1 MNPTDQH
8 AAFLQLIQDNKG
20 ILFKIT
26 NSYCRNRNDR
36 EDLMQEVVCQLWKSG
51 QSFDTHR
58 KFSTWMYRI
67 AGIVIG
73 MIYLA
78 LLVIAFWYVRTQ
90 PVMAIS
96 FGVFIVCTVIA
107 IGMYMR
113 EIGVIGRI
121 SYGDNIIDTQ
131 QKLAGIQSSIIW
143 TLRIGWVQL
152 PFWSF
157 FFVSNELL
165 RKGGRE
171 FWMIQILITL
181 FLTILAVILYR
192 NITLENAQKKK
203 WVKGMIRG
211 EGMKSVIRAIDFM
224 KEIEN
229 FKIE

>member
-1 MNPTDQH
+1 MSTDEFQQIWKTYDVKLEKS
-8 AAFLQLIQDNKG
+8 LQLN
-20 ILFKIT
+20 L
-26 NSYCRNRNDR
+26 R
-36 EDLMQEVVCQLWKSG
+36 LLQEV
-51 QSFDTHR
+51 QSQKAR
-58 KFSTWMYRI
+58 SVLRLLI
-67 AGIVIG
+67 ASRATGIVIG
-73 MIYLA
+73 MIYLV

-90 PVMAIS
+90 PVMAVS

-113 EIGVIGRI
+113 EIGVIGKI

-131 QKLAGIQSSIIW
+131 QKLADIQSSIIW

-152 PFWSF
+152 PFWST

-181 FLTILAVILYR
+181 FLTILAVILYK

-211 EGMKSVIRAIDFM
+211 AGMKSVIRAMEFM
-224 KEIEN
+224 QEIED
-229 FKIE
+229 FKNE